1 MVIGMLTQK
10 SQDIF
15 KLGLC
20 IVQFGNPA
28 SDLPI
33 SRIKFRSFIFPRT
46 HPRSIEQSVN
56 HLSINLLQIITM
68 NIYVGNLSREA
79 GEMQLKSLFASFGEV
94 RSVKIIKDKE
104 TGESRGFA
112 FVEMPDDSEAQT
124 AIREVDS
131 KEFLS
136 RRLKVNEATPKSSSA
151 RVYNSFSSNYGYK
164 NRNNEY

>member
-1 MVIGMLTQK
+1 
-10 SQDIF
+10 
-15 KLGLC
+15 
-20 IVQFGNPA
+20 
-28 SDLPI
+28 
-33 SRIKFRSFIFPRT
+33 
-46 HPRSIEQSVN
+46 
-56 HLSINLLQIITM
+56 M

-79 GEMQLKSLFASFGEV
+79 GEMQLKSLFAGFGEV

-112 FVEMPDDSEAQT
+112 FVEMPDESEAQT